1 MGFPRD
7 IDYAVENTNIKY
19 ASYDTYSSGFWLKKK
34 KKVYLRLP
42 WVLVAAWSGCG
53 ERGLPFVAAR
63 GPLRA
68 VASLLQSSALGPRAS
83 VGAAPGL

>member
-7 IDYAVENTNIKY
+7 SDYAVENNIKY
-19 ASYDTYSSGFWLKKK
+19 ESYDTYSSGFWLKN
-34 KKVYLRLP
+34 VYLRLP
-42 WVLVAAWSGCG
+42 CVVVAAWSGCG

-83 VGAAPGL
+83 IGAAPEL